1 MLLQASSNCLHRY
14 FLPCTNISSSKF
26 HEGTVWS
33 IEAVWLRCLYFYF
46 YFILFYFFLLLL
58 IVGSWNAAQRTV
70 SPFWTP
76 RFHTFLND
84 IRFWHTLAAT
94 LLYDTILGGC
104 LGRSGIFQ
112 IYITIYITQFSKR
125 ERRFSK
131 SAKL

>member
-84 IRFWHTLAAT
+84 IRFWHTLAPT
-94 LLYDTILGGC
+94 LLYDAILEAVLADRGFFKFT
-104 LGRSGIFQ
+104 LQ
-112 IYITIYITQFSKR
+112 PQFSKR
-125 ERRFSK
+125 ERRLSK
-131 SAKL
+131 SVKL